1 MTLEVEVLDMPT
13 SNNFCIW
20 TWNDWNIYS
29 MLYRELEYDES
40 FFYKHK
46 YEKIDIIWFV
56 EFFLWILK

>member
-1 MTLEVEVLDMPT
+1 
-13 SNNFCIW
+13 
-20 TWNDWNIYS
+20 